1 MMEPVEIDIVLKSN
15 VSEEGAKA
23 TTAIEQMAEASIQA
37 REETKK
43 SLELQR
49 SYLAKLQQE
58 YQALQKQLSQ
68 MEFPT
73 KEKQKL
79 KEASN
84 ALAKEITAEI
94 QGLKYLETEW
104 TKMNKGYSEVQQRMR
119 LTREQMKTL
128 SLAGREQTAEYRQ
141 LKNELGELAKA
152 QALITR
158 TQTEM
163 ARGNQA
169 WKGLGDAVTAF
180 SGAASA
186 AVGAWT
192 LLGGSQEEQAKIQTR
207 LQSLMA
213 ITIGLQQVQNL
224 LLETST
230 FRIQTVTKAK
240 ELWSAWNLRLATSL
254 GVSTAAMKVFT
265 ATATLGLS
273 VFIGWAISAYDKWI
287 AKQKELRTE
296 QDQMTKEISSSA
308 GGQLAKYKLLQ
319 TQWDK
324 LGDSLKG
331 KTEFVKKN
339 KEAFAQLGVSINSV
353 VEAENFFRDGEKAIV
368 ASIYERAKASAAM
381 TLATK
386 KYEEALTKQQEAERR
401 KNNPSWTEK
410 LWDGV
415 QNLFSRP
422 ELSKDDWADIQ
433 KEMQENNE
441 LYRKGEISRAEHNT
455 RLQRM
460 IEDKARAKR
469 REISAD
475 KIKDEKKILEGEAE
489 AFATIAAQ
497 SYTEVERILS
507 EAGFKPSNNGS
518 NDKSARL
525 YDKANE
531 RLAKLSA
538 DAEKES
544 QEISL
549 AIMKE
554 GRSKKLKELEVA
566 YNARKALIKQKLKEI
581 EQLEKEAGIDGTKT
595 RNQLTALETSVDDQY
610 NKDVDQVNADYSRLI
625 EGIEKEITLRSAT
638 EQEKRL
644 ADIDSYYK
652 EQLKKVAEAT
662 ASQLEYEEIKTRLLE
677 QKAQERARIL
687 HETELRKM
695 DSEERIALRQVQFST
710 KEYNLQVDREEE
722 LLQLQLQYS
731 EKRLAKLQDIAS
743 AGGDASE
750 AIEEAKQEIRELKD
764 ALDQI
769 PEKKLLELA
778 NSLKGIFG
786 QLSKVGGEVGAIFNE
801 LAGGVDNIMTAFK
814 KSATPLEKVSGA
826 IGGLTQLMS
835 IATETAEQNK
845 KALEAWQASSEQAL
859 QIARM
864 QRIELQGY
872 KSSNAWGVENPYAR
886 AIAGAKQYAQSMKE
900 LNQLAQTLGRG
911 SVQTGTKKVVS
922 GKNVAGGLAGG
933 AAVGAAVGSFIP
945 VIGNVVGAAIGG
957 LLGGIFGASKKKVVP
972 VFQSLAQ
979 AYGEIFNKETFE
991 LNPRILQDYGKLDD
1005 ATKRLVDNWDA
1016 IQKKAKEAQEE
1027 MRNTFKELS
1036 SDLGSKLS
1044 NALIEGLKND
1054 DLYSALDDFDAKVS
1068 EMIHNI
1074 VQQMA
1079 FAQYFQKYFDELQSR
1094 MEDSFKEGGDGTIV
1108 DDIIWFSRIYRE
1120 GIDAYTEE
1128 MRKAQEELEK
1138 QGFKAPD
1145 DVGGRKAVAKGLAR
1159 ADQDSIDEFNGRMTV
1174 AVDRLNTL
1182 VIYSREARAH
1192 EESVRQFHTIL
1203 MNRVDRI
1210 AENSDFLKR
1219 LESIDREMY
1228 RLAQEG
1234 VKLKS

>member
-1 MMEPVEIDIVLKSN
+1 MEPVEIDIVLKSN

-23 TTAIEQMAEASIQA
+23 TTAIEQMAKASIQA
-37 REETKK
+37 RSETKK

-49 SYLAKLQQE
+49 HHLAKLQQE
-58 YQALQKQLSQ
+58 YEALQKLLSK

-79 KEASN
+79 KDASN
-84 ALAKEITAEI
+84 ALAKEIAAET

-119 LTREQMKTL
+119 NTREQMKTL
-128 SLAGREQTAEYRQ
+128 SLAGREQTDEYKR
-141 LKNELGELAKA
+141 LRGELAELAKA
-152 QALITR
+152 QSLITR

-192 LLGGSQEEQAKIQTR
+192 LLGGSQEDQAKIQTK

-230 FRIQTVTKAK
+230 FRIQTVTRAK
-240 ELWSAWNLRLATSL
+240 QLWSAWNLKLATSL

-273 VFIGWAISAYDKWI
+273 VFIGWAISAYDNWI
-287 AKQKELRTE
+287 SKQKALRAE

-308 GGQLAKYKLLQ
+308 GTQIAKYRLLQ
-319 TQWDK
+319 TQYDK
-324 LGDSLKG
+324 LGDSVKE
-331 KTEFVKKN
+331 KTEFIKKN
-339 KEAFAQLGVSINSV
+339 KEAFNHLGVSVNSV
-353 VEAENFFRDGEKAIV
+353 SDAENVFVKNEKAMV
-368 ASIYERAKASAAM
+368 DSIYARAKASAAM

-386 KYEEALTKQQEAERR
+386 KYEEALAKEQEAERR
-401 KNNPSWTEK
+401 RKNPNWF
-410 LWDGV
+410 D
-415 QNLFSRP
+415 NL
-422 ELSKDDWADIQ
+422 KDWAGHLFGQ
-433 KEMQENNE
+433 RELTKEQAKEVVEQMEENNE
-441 LYRKGEISRAEHNT
+441 LYRKGEISRAEHNR
-455 RLQRM
+455 RLQRIISEKDLESRREASAKK
-460 IEDKARAKR
+460 IESEKEIAEEEARAFS
-469 REISAD
+469 E
-475 KIKDEKKILEGEAE
+475 
-489 AFATIAAQ
+489 IAAQ
-497 SYTEVERILS
+497 SYSEVDRIMS
-507 EAGFKPSNNGS
+507 EAGFNQASSQGS
-518 NDKSARL
+518 NSFVNHQVKVA
-525 YDKANE
+525 E

-544 QEISL
+544 QEIAL
-549 AIMKE
+549 ALMQE
-554 GRSKKLKELEVA
+554 GRAKKLRELEID
-566 YNARKALIKQKLKEI
+566 YNDRKALIGQKLKEI
-581 EQLEKEAGIDGTKT
+581 DQLEQETGVNGSKT
-595 RNQLTALETSVDDQY
+595 RNQLVSLEASVDDK
-610 NKDVDQVNADYSRLI
+610 NKIDKARIEAEYIRLI
-625 EGIEKEITLRSAT
+625 EEIEKEITLRSAT

-644 ADIDSYYK
+644 ADLDSYYQ

-662 ASQLEYEEIKTRLLE
+662 ATQLEYEEIETRLLE

-695 DSEERIALRQVQFST
+695 DSEERIALRQAQFTT
-710 KEYNLQVDREEE
+710 KQYNLQADREEE

-778 NSLKGIFG
+778 NGLKGIFG
-786 QLSKVGGEVGAIFNE
+786 QLSKVGGEVGAVFDQ
-801 LAGGVDNIMTAFK
+801 LAGAVDNIMTAFK
-814 KSATPLEKVSGA
+814 KSATPLDRISGA

-845 KALEAWQASSEQAL
+845 QALEAWKASSEQAL

-864 QRIELQGY
+864 QRIEQQGY
-872 KSSNAWGVENPYAR
+872 KSSNVWGVENPYAR

-900 LNQLAQTLGRG
+900 LNQLAQTLGQG

-979 AYGEIFNKETFE
+979 TYGDIFNKETFE

-1036 SDLGSKLS
+1036 GDLGSKLS

-1094 MEDSFKEGGDGTIV
+1094 MEDSFKESGDGTIV

-1219 LESIDREMY
+1219 LESIDREIY

>member
-94 QGLKYLETEW
+94 QGLKSLETEW

-230 FRIQTVTKAK
+230 FRIQTVTRAK
-240 ELWSAWNLRLATSL
+240 QLWSNANRQLATSL
-254 GVSTAAMKVFT
+254 GISSTAAKALAGT
-265 ATATLGLS
+265 LTLGLS
-273 VFIGWAISAYDKWI
+273 VAIGAIIHLYDKWQT
-287 AKQKELRTE
+287 KQRQLKA
-296 QDQMTKEISSSA
+296 DQEAYHSSVASKA
-308 GGQLAKYKLLQ
+308 NNTMAKYEALRQQFVALN
-319 TQWDK
+319 
-324 LGDSLKG
+324 GDVEQQEKFARDNA
-331 KTEFVKKN
+331 K
-339 KEAFAQLGVSINSV
+339 AFEELGVKV
-353 VEAENFFRDGEKAIV
+353 GDVKEAENLLINNSEAFIQSIMLRAQATASMELASEKYKESIRKMVDAEKRATQPTWWDSTKAFLSNLGLAQV
-368 ASIYERAKASAAM
+368 GYGWGKATSLDFAKSASDKLKEEETTLKEEGDNLIRNGLAFDNEWKTIWKEIGITPIADPGSATQKVLDRQTNAFQKAVER
-381 TLATK
+381 
-386 KYEEALTKQQEAERR
+386 
-401 KNNPSWTEK
+401 
-410 LWDGV
+410 
-415 QNLFSRP
+415 
-422 ELSKDDWADIQ
+422 LSK
-433 KEMQENNE
+433 
-441 LYRKGEISRAEHNT
+441 
-455 RLQRM
+455 
-460 IEDKARAKR
+460 
-469 REISAD
+469 
-475 KIKDEKKILEGEAE
+475 
-489 AFATIAAQ
+489 
-497 SYTEVERILS
+497 LS
-507 EAGFKPSNNGS
+507 S
-518 NDKSARL
+518 
-525 YDKANE
+525 
-531 RLAKLSA
+531 

-549 AIMKE
+549 ATIKE
-554 GRSKKLKELEVA
+554 GRARKLQELKLDYEARKKL
-566 YNARKALIKQKLKEI
+566 IQQKLKEI
-581 EQLEKEAGIDGTKT
+581 EQLEKETGVDGTKT
-595 RNQLTALETSVDDQY
+595 RNQLVSLEASVDDKY
-610 NKDVDQVNADYSRLI
+610 LIDIDQVNTDYSRLI
-625 EGIEKEITLRSAT
+625 EEIENEITLRSAT
-638 EQEKRL
+638 EQKRRL
-644 ADIDSYYK
+644 ADLDNYYK
-652 EQLKKVAEAT
+652 EQLTKVAEAT
-662 ASQLEYEEIKTRLLE
+662 ATQLEYEEIKTRLLE
-677 QKAQERARIL
+677 QKSQERARIL

-695 DSEERIALRQVQFST
+695 DSEERIALRQVQFAT

-778 NSLKGIFG
+778 NGLKGIFG

-845 KALEAWQASSEQAL
+845 KALELWQASSEQAL

-872 KSSNAWGVENPYAR
+872 KSSNVWGVENPYAR

-900 LNQLAQTLGRG
+900 LNQLAQTLGQG

-979 AYGEIFNKETFE
+979 TYGEIFNKETFE

-1036 SDLGSKLS
+1036 GDLGSKLS

-1054 DLYSALDDFDAKVS
+1054 DLYSALDDFDVKVS

-1094 MEDSFKEGGDGTIV
+1094 MEDSFKESGDGTIV

-1145 DVGGRKAVAKGLAR
+1145 NVGGRKAVAKGLAR
-1159 ADQDSIDEFNGRMTV
+1159 ADQDSIDEFNGRMTI

-1182 VIYSREARAH
+1182 VIYSREARVH
-1192 EESVRQFHTIL
+1192 EESVRQFQTIL

-1210 AENSDFLKR
+1210 VENSDFLKR

-1234 VKLKS
+1234 VKLKP